1 MKKTKLLSVLLSAM
15 MLLAKPAF
23 ADNESEE
30 YDKFERISNY
40 AANLYIDETASADAI
55 MEEALKAV
63 VKENP
68 ELMNQLIKAG
78 FQSLDEYTEF
88 YTKEEYELFNKN
100 MNHIVYGIGVIIQQ
114 LGDYVTVMSCTEG
127 GGAEAAGIMS
137 GDQISKVNGEDAK
150 GLSVDKVQDMVV
162 GELGTEVT
170 ITFLRDGQE
179 FERTIVRGEV
189 KGTTVGSE
197 ILEGNIGYIGILN
210 FAGDTAKEF
219 EKVLAE
225 FDEAGVTDIILDLR
239 DNPGG
244 YLGSAVEIARM
255 IVPAGVIVSTVY
267 RNEWD
272 NEVAF
277 SELEETKYNFAVLI
291 NENTASAAEVLASAI
306 GESGAGIL
314 IGQISY
320 GKGVIQQMFEIWD
333 GCAFKITTG
342 RYFTREGHDIHG
354 NGIDPHE
361 YVDNTTRQIDIT
373 KYSTFDYK
381 AKPQYGESSQNVRAA
396 KERLKV
402 MGYYGG
408 TVDDTFDLSL
418 VNAVMEFQAQNEL
431 FPYGVL
437 DISTQVKM
445 ENIFYKLREL
455 VDNQLYFAYE
465 YFGGK
470 KENLEI

>member
-1 MKKTKLLSVLLSAM
+1 MNKIKLLSLFLSAV
-15 MLLAKPAF
+15 MLMPQPVLA
-23 ADNESEE
+23 EE
-30 YDKFERISNY
+30 NIEYNKFEQISNY
-40 AANLYIDETASADAI
+40 AANLYIDDSARADDIMDAAI
-55 MEEALKAV
+55 QTV
-63 VKENP
+63 VKDNP

-114 LGDYVTVMSCTEG
+114 IDDYVTVMSCTEG
-127 GGAEAAGIMS
+127 GGAEAAGVMS
-137 GDQISKVNGEDAK
+137 GDQIAKVDGVDAK

-162 GELGTEVT
+162 GELGTAVT

-189 KGTTVGSE
+189 KGTTVGSS
-197 ILEGNIGYIGILN
+197 ILEGNIGYISILN
-210 FAGDTAKEF
+210 FAENTYDEF
-219 EKVLAE
+219 MKVLVE
-225 FDEAGVTDIILDLR
+225 FDEAEVKQIILDLR

-244 YLGSAVEIARM
+244 YLGSAIEIARE
-255 IVPAGVIVSTVY
+255 IVPEGVIVSTVY

-272 NEVAF
+272 NAVAY
-277 SELEETKYNFAVLI
+277 SELKETKYDFAVLI

-306 GESGAGIL
+306 GESEAGIL

-342 RYFTREGHDIHG
+342 RYFTRNGNDIHG
-354 NGIDPHE
+354 NGIDPNE

-373 KYSTFDYK
+373 KYATFDYK
-381 AKPQYGESSQNVRAA
+381 TKPAIGETSPNVRAA

-408 TVDDTFDLSL
+408 TVDEKFDKSL
-418 VNAVMEFQAQNEL
+418 EYAITEFQADNEL

-437 DISTQVKM
+437 DVSTQVKM
-445 ENIFYKLREL
+445 ENKFYKLREL
-455 VDNQLYFAYE
+455 VDNQLYYAYE
-465 YFGGK
+465 YFGGNR
-470 KENLEI
+470 EDLEQ